1 MESNGGRPIGILLK
15 RAEEDGFENIADG
28 QTAAK
33 LCLGFGIAL
42 DPSADALPQPF
53 FMTGQGGAESLI
65 ILGSHRFAQDAGIG
79 LGVFGSDD
87 RSTAAR
93 RRVDRRNFIYLLV
106 GWSVVSH
113 GKLRNGR
120 AQQIVC
126 KCRTGAAQRERMRMV
141 NSCRS

>member
-15 RAEEDGFENIADG
+15 RAEEDGFEDVADG
-28 QTAAK
+28 QPATE
-33 LCLGFGIAL
+33 LRLGIRVAL

-53 FMTGQGGAESLI
+53 FMTGQRCSKCLI
-65 ILGSHRFAQDAGIG
+65 IPRSNGFAQDAGIG

-87 RSTAAR
+87 SAAPAGR
-93 RRVDRRNFIYLLV
+93 GGDTRNVIDLLV

-120 AQQIVC
+120 AQRILC
-126 KCRTGAAQRERMRMV
+126 KCRTGAA
-141 NSCRS
+141 